1 MNDYEQQFQQTSQ
14 TLHKKRQT
22 FIGMSP
28 AITAAT
34 LQQTWKK
41 ISGSF
46 FWKTILRDMM
56 KLAATL
62 VLPQNWPSFIWTV
75 FRRKKSLPI
84 QPERIF
90 LLNLD
95 GSS

>member
-28 AITAAT
+28 Q
-34 LQQTWKK
+34 LPQQLYSKHGK
-41 ISGSF
+41 RYPAV
-46 FWKTILRDMM
+46 LRDMM